1 MITTSQAGSVLGLP
15 VQALISKAP
24 SRDPPR
30 LELAPGICE
39 WGRCTLRLILTS
51 QAGAIPSVTTSG
63 LPDRF
68 GVYDIVEDV
77 LTLDWDTSGFTAD
90 LAGAS
95 CTT

>member
-1 MITTSQAGSVLGLP
+1 M
-15 VQALISKAP
+15 
-24 SRDPPR
+24 
-30 LELAPGICE
+30 
-39 WGRCTLRLILTS
+39 ILTS

>member
-1 MITTSQAGSVLGLP
+1 
-15 VQALISKAP
+15 
-24 SRDPPR
+24 
-30 LELAPGICE
+30 
-39 WGRCTLRLILTS
+39 
-51 QAGAIPSVTTSG
+51 